1 MNNNPC
7 SAHIACVA
15 SFLRGVHAA
24 VLVALCCTVLLT
36 SAETHAQSY
45 PAKPVRIVTGSAA
58 GGGADITARAI
69 AQKLTE
75 SFGNTQF
82 IVDNRS
88 GATGMIA
95 NQLVSRA
102 APDGYTLLLQPSS
115 FVTISAHLNS
125 KEGWD
130 PVKSLTPITQVS
142 AYGLVLVV
150 HPSVPAKTVKQLIAV
165 ANARPGVLNFVSSGI
180 GSNFHLAGELFKLRA
195 KINIVHVPYR
205 GSPAAVIDLISGRGD
220 LLFGLV
226 PVLYP
231 YIKEGRLR
239 ALAVTT
245 QNRNALLPDTPAMIE
260 VLPGFEVVSWEGMFG
275 PPGLP
280 QDIVAKL
287 HSATSAILAT
297 PEMKE
302 SWRSK
307 GVEYVAVT
315 SRQFGD
321 RLREDHERTG
331 ALIKA
336 IGVAAQ

>member
-1 MNNNPC
+1 MNNKT
-7 SAHIACVA
+7 AVRFARVA
-15 SFLRGVHAA
+15 SFLRRSFHGSLVMVACALALASAA
-24 VLVALCCTVLLT
+24 A
-36 SAETHAQSY
+36 HAQPY
-45 PAKPVRIVTGSAA
+45 PSKPVRIITGSAA
-58 GGGADITARAI
+58 GGGADTTARAI

-102 APDGYTLLLQPSS
+102 PPDGYTLLLQPSS

-130 PVKSLTPITQVS
+130 PVKSLTPIIQVS

-165 ANARPGVLNFVSSGI
+165 ATARPGVLNFVSSGI

-226 PVLYP
+226 PVLHP
-231 YIKEGRLR
+231 HIKEGRLR

-245 QNRNALLPDTPAMIE
+245 QKRNALLPDVPAMVE
-260 VLPGFEVVSWEGMFG
+260 VLPGFEVVSWEGMFAPAG
-275 PPGLP
+275 TP

-287 HSATSAILAT
+287 HSTTAAALAA
-297 PEMKE
+297 PDMRE

-315 SRQFGD
+315 AQQFAEK
-321 RLREDHERTG
+321 LRDDHERTG
-331 ALIKA
+331 VLIKA
-336 IGVAAQ
+336 VGVKPQ

>member
-1 MNNNPC
+1 MNNNRH
-7 SAHIACVA
+7 SGHTARVA
-15 SFLRGVHAA
+15 VFLRRTHLGI
-24 VLVALCCTVLLT
+24 LLALCCAATL
-36 SAETHAQSY
+36 AIDKAQAQSY
-45 PAKPVRIVTGSAA
+45 PAKPVRIITGSAPS
-58 GGGADITARAI
+58 GGADVTARAI

-75 SFGNTQF
+75 SFGTTQF

-102 APDGYTLLLQPSS
+102 PPDGYTLLLQPSS

-130 PVKSLTPITQVS
+130 PVKSLTPIVQVS

-165 ANARPGVLNFVSSGI
+165 ATARPGVLNFVSSGI

-205 GSPAAVIDLISGRGD
+205 GSPAALIDLISGRGD
-220 LLFGLV
+220 LMFGLV
-226 PVLYP
+226 PVLHP

-245 QNRNALLPDTPAMIE
+245 QNRNALLPDTPAMAEI
-260 VLPGFEVVSWEGMFG
+260 LPGFEVVSWEGMFG
-275 PPGLP
+275 PAGTPP
-280 QDIVAKL
+280 DIVAKL

-297 PEMKE
+297 PEMKG

-315 SRQFGD
+315 SQQFAD
-321 RLREDHERTG
+321 RLREDYERTG
-331 ALIKA
+331 ALIKTV
-336 IGVAAQ
+336 GVEK

>member
-7 SAHIACVA
+7 SAHTARVA
-15 SFLRGVHAA
+15 AFLRKSHFGV
-24 VLVALCCTVLLT
+24 LLALCCVVTLT
-36 SAETHAQSY
+36 IDKTQAQSY
-45 PAKPVRIVTGSAA
+45 PAKPVRIITGSAPS
-58 GGGADITARAI
+58 GGADVTARAI

-75 SFGNTQF
+75 SFGTTQF

-102 APDGYTLLLQPSS
+102 PSDGYTLLLQPSS

-130 PVKSLTPITQVS
+130 PVKSLTPIVQVS

-165 ANARPGVLNFVSSGI
+165 AMTRPGVLNFVSSGI

-195 KINIVHVPYR
+195 KIDIVHVPYR
-205 GSPAAVIDLISGRGD
+205 GSPAALIDLISGRGD

-245 QNRNALLPDTPAMIE
+245 QNRNALLPETPAMVEI
-260 VLPGFEVVSWEGMFG
+260 LPGFEVVSWEGMFG
-275 PPGLP
+275 PAGTPP
-280 QDIVAKL
+280 DIVAKL

-315 SRQFGD
+315 SQQFAD
-321 RLREDHERTG
+321 RLREDYERTG

-336 IGVAAQ
+336 IGVTAQ

>member
-1 MNNNPC
+1 MNNKT
-7 SAHIACVA
+7 AVRFARVA
-15 SFLRGVHAA
+15 SFLRRSFHGSLVVVACALALASAA
-24 VLVALCCTVLLT
+24 A
-36 SAETHAQSY
+36 HAQPY
-45 PAKPVRIVTGSAA
+45 PSKPVRIVTGSAA

-102 APDGYTLLLQPSS
+102 PPDGYTLLLQPSS

-130 PVKSLTPITQVS
+130 PVKSLTPIIQVS

-165 ANARPGVLNFVSSGI
+165 ATARPGVLNFVSSGI

-226 PVLYP
+226 PVLHP
-231 YIKEGRLR
+231 HIKEGRLR

-245 QNRNALLPDTPAMIE
+245 QKRNALLPDVPAMVE
-260 VLPGFEVVSWEGMFG
+260 VLPGFEVVSWEGMFAPAG
-275 PPGLP
+275 TP

-287 HSATSAILAT
+287 HSTTAAVLAA
-297 PEMKE
+297 PDMRE

-315 SRQFGD
+315 AQQFAEK
-321 RLREDHERTG
+321 LREDHERTG

-336 IGVAAQ
+336 VGVKPQ

>member
-1 MNNNPC
+1 MKNITTSRYELPV
-7 SAHIACVA
+7 AATLLLALACA
-15 SFLRGVHAA
+15 G
-24 VLVALCCTVLLT
+24 
-36 SAETHAQSY
+36 AQAQPY
-45 PAKPVRIVTGSAA
+45 PSKPVRVVTGSAA
-58 GGGADITARAI
+58 GGGADLTARAI
-69 AQKLTE
+69 AQRLTE
-75 SFGNTQF
+75 ALGAQVL
-82 IVDNRS
+82 VDNRS

-102 APDGYTLLLQPSS
+102 GPDGYTLLLQPSS

-130 PVKSLTPITQVS
+130 PLKNLAPIVQVS

-150 HPSVPAKTVKQLIAV
+150 HPSVPAKSVKQLIAV
-165 ANARPGVLNFVSSGI
+165 AAARPGVLNFVSSGV

-226 PVLYP
+226 PVLHP
-231 YIKEGRLR
+231 HIKEGRLR

-245 QNRNALLPDTPAMIE
+245 KQRNALLPDTPAMTE
-260 VLPGFEVVSWEGMFG
+260 TLPGFEVVSWEGMFAPAG
-275 PPGLP
+275 TP
-280 QDIVAKL
+280 QEIVAKL
-287 HSATSAILAT
+287 HSAVATTLAT
-297 PEMKE
+297 PEMKAL
-302 SWRSK
+302 WASK

-315 SRQFGD
+315 TAQFAE
-321 RLREDHERTG
+321 RLRDDYERTG

-336 IGVAAQ
+336 VGVKPQ